1 MTPEISNS
9 CKVSESESKKLCES
23 WLSFILETQENYPFC
38 VANNFDEIKEELIN
52 YNVNSTHSEVLW
64 NDYFGERFGFVVG
77 GIVLYSDGKVIE
89 PEYYFY
95 SSKIPTRRLA
105 CTLNMVLTKHIL
117 ERLIFRLNLRTFAE
131 FKEAI
136 VGIVT
141 LPTLFSTVDMKQ
153 VGVDTN
159 YIVVNKDFT
168 LFADMDDGITTFKT
182 MISSEQYVPRQK
194 EVIEYIINKVGQDY
208 VGFTHYEV
216 PRDIVW
222 VDRVLKDTEVRMD
235 PSLDLTVETLLPIL
249 CTDF

>member
-1 MTPEISNS
+1 MTPEISNNS
-9 CKVSESESKKLCES
+9 KISKSESKRLCKS
-23 WLSFILETQENYPFC
+23 WLGFILKTQETYPFC
-38 VANNFDEIKEELIN
+38 VANDFDEIKEELIS
-52 YNVNSTHSEVLW
+52 YNINSTHSKVLW
-64 NDYFGERFGFVVG
+64 NDYFGERFGSVVG
-77 GIVLYSDGKVIE
+77 GIVLYSDGRSIE

-95 SSKIPTRRLA
+95 SSKRPDRRLA

-117 ERLIFRLNLRTFAE
+117 ERLIFRLNLKSFGE
-131 FKEAI
+131 FKDAI

-159 YIVVNKDFT
+159 YIVVNKYFT
-168 LFADMDDGITTFKT
+168 LFADIDDGITTFKT
-182 MISSEQYVPRQK
+182 MISSEEYVPRQK
-194 EVIEYIINKVGQDY
+194 EVIEYIVNKVGQEY

-216 PRDIVW
+216 PRDIAW
-222 VDRVLKDTEVRMD
+222 VDRVLDDTEIRMD

>member
-1 MTPEISNS
+1 M
-9 CKVSESESKKLCES
+9 
-23 WLSFILETQENYPFC
+23 
-38 VANNFDEIKEELIN
+38 
-52 YNVNSTHSEVLW
+52 
-64 NDYFGERFGFVVG
+64 
-77 GIVLYSDGKVIE
+77 
-89 PEYYFY
+89 
-95 SSKIPTRRLA
+95 
-105 CTLNMVLTKHIL
+105 
-117 ERLIFRLNLRTFAE
+117 E

-182 MISSEQYVPRQK
+182 MISSEQYAPRQK

-216 PRDIVW
+216 PRDIGW
-222 VDRVLKDTEVRMD
+222 VDRVLEDTEVRMD
-235 PSLDLTVETLLPIL
+235 PSLDLTVETLLPVL
-249 CTDF
+249 CSDF